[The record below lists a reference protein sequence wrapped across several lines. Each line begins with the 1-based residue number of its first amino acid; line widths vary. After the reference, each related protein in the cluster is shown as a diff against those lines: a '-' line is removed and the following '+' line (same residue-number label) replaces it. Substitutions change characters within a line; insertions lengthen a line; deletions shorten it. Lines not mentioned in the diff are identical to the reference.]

1 MSSSTLQTGDPNTLD
16 VATSVSPSPELT
28 THELPP
34 AVLYPDVVRHLAAV
48 RGLLGLILLVLMTI
62 GLYFAKDV
70 VLPILLGGILALTL
84 GPLARSLQRIGL
96 ATQIAA
102 LILILSVGATIGGGA
117 FVISGPV
124 AGWIE
129 YAPELASELKLKLA
143 ALTQSVEAVKAVS
156 DQVGEL
162 TTESSDPAVQRVS
175 VQSPGLLTSAV
186 SNLSSAVMT
195 ILVALVLAFFLLS
208 SGNMFYVKMLEAF
221 PKFGDKRRALRIIYG
236 IERSVSHYLLS
247 VTLINAGL
255 GIVIGVAMWGIGM
268 PQPMVWA
275 AAAFLLNFLPYLGA
289 VVGVGLAAAV
299 AIVSFD
305 SLVYAMLAPTAFLAA
320 TAFEG
325 HFLTPILLGR
335 RLELNTV
342 SVLITLVFWG
352 WLWGIA
358 GALMAVPFLVCLK
371 VFCDNVEALHTLGN
385 FLSAARPAAVRNG
398 QEEP

>member
-1 MSSSTLQTGDPNTLD
+1 MTSSALQAGDPNALGD
-16 VATSVSPSPELT
+16 AASVLPPQEPT
-28 THELPP
+28 THEAPP
-34 AVLYPDVVRHLAAV
+34 AVPYPDVVRHLAAV

-62 GLYFAKDV
+62 GLYFAKAV
-70 VLPILLGGILALTL
+70 VLPILMGGILALTL

-102 LILILSVGATIGGGA
+102 LILILSVSATIGGGA
-117 FVISGPV
+117 FFVSGPV

-129 YAPELASELKLKLA
+129 YAPELASKLKLKLA
-143 ALTQSVEAVKAVS
+143 ALTDSVEAVKAVS
-156 DQVGEL
+156 DQVGEM

-186 SNLSSAVMT
+186 SNLSSVVMT

-208 SGNMFYVKMLEAF
+208 SGNMFYIKMLEAF

-236 IERSVSHYLLS
+236 IERSVSHYLLT
-247 VTLINAGL
+247 VTLINAGF
-255 GIVIGVAMWGIGM
+255 GVVIGAAMWLIGM

-275 AAAFLLNFLPYLGA
+275 AAAFLLNFVPYFGT
-289 VVGVGLAAAV
+289 VVGVGLSAAV

-305 SLVYAMLAPTAFLAA
+305 SLVYALLAPAAFLAA
-320 TAFEG
+320 NALEG
-325 HFLTPILLGR
+325 QFLTPILLGR

-342 SVLITLVFWG
+342 SVFITLVFWG

-371 VFCDNVEALHTLGN
+371 VICDNVAALQTLGN